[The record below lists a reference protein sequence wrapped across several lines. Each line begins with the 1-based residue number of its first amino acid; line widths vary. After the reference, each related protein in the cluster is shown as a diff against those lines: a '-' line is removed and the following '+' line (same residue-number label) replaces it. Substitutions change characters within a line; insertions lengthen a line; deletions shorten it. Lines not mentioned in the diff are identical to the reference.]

1 MNTKVHVINHID
13 DAYNLII
20 QAPQQLNN
28 AAKAP
33 AQDWGQTIKLICK
46 IICITVVFIMVVAAD
61 FATIMYRAGY
71 AFGQWI
77 HQLNDALTQRIVS
90 KSTQSTQGIDPWQ
103 LQLPLPS
110 LIGSTKW
117 METMIKP
124 LLLPKT
130 SESAGAEW
138 LASTSHATRTT
149 SSSKTT
155 NQRLLPG
162 TKPTCGTE
170 DQRKVVGTTS
180 RAGQSNKSASS
191 PGSKQSAK
199 RSGST
204 KKPCKTQDKSVTTLD
219 GTTSPSTT
227 GRSGRSRTQRSSPTT
242 VK

>member
-20 QAPQQLNN
+20 QAPNQLNN

-77 HQLNDALTQRIVS
+77 HQLNDALTHRIVS
-90 KSTQSTQGIDPWQ
+90 KSTQTQQDIDPWQ
-103 LQLPLPS
+103 LQLPLPN
-110 LIGSTKW
+110 LIGN
-117 METMIKP
+117 
-124 LLLPKT
+124 
-130 SESAGAEW
+130 W

-149 SSSKTT
+149 LSSKTT

-199 RSGST
+199 RSGSMR
-204 KKPCKTQDKSVTTLD
+204 KPCKKQEKNVTTLD
-219 GTTSPSTT
+219 GTRSALTT
-227 GRSGRSRTQRSSPTT
+227 ERTGRSRTQRSSPSTNN
-242 VK
+242 

>member
-1 MNTKVHVINHID
+1 
-13 DAYNLII
+13 
-20 QAPQQLNN
+20 
-28 AAKAP
+28 
-33 AQDWGQTIKLICK
+33 
-46 IICITVVFIMVVAAD
+46 MVVAAD

-77 HQLNDALTQRIVS
+77 HQLNDALTRRIVS
-90 KSTQSTQGIDPWQ
+90 KSTQTQQVIDPWQ

-110 LIGSTKW
+110 LIGN
-117 METMIKP
+117 
-124 LLLPKT
+124 
-130 SESAGAEW
+130 W

-149 SSSKTT
+149 LSSKTT

-170 DQRKVVGTTS
+170 DHRKVVGTTS
-180 RAGQSNKSASS
+180 RARQSNKSASS

-204 KKPCKTQDKSVTTLD
+204 RKPCKMQDKSVTTLD
-219 GTTSPSTT
+219 GSTSPSITERT
-227 GRSGRSRTQRSSPTT
+227 GRSRTQRSSPTT